1 MELKVKLISESEFF
15 TVTIEDERTLTDI
28 FTEMADIASNSFLLL
43 GDRIIQKSII
53 EQIEVA

>member
-1 MELKVKLISESEFF
+1 MKIKVKKIDGEEFTAETNQTMEELFREISSSL
-15 TVTIEDERTLTDI
+15 ER
-28 FTEMADIASNSFLLL
+28 SFILL